1 MAHDNNTFTIFDEF
15 AKVVQERPTKPAIL
29 YPKIKHFHILTYIE
43 LYYQAIKLG
52 NLFYFKGIQPLDRIA
67 IMLPNQPEWPISFMA
82 VQYAG
87 AIAVPLDIKMA
98 FREVK
103 KLLLHSGAR
112 ILLCAQHNCNDLRT
126 YLGDIKTL
134 EVIPVDAE
142 ETLQRLSLSAQETK
156 RATQSPENP
165 AAMFYTSG
173 TTDNP
178 KAVLLSHNNLL
189 SNVHSIMQLGIT
201 SDQEVLL
208 ALLPLHHTYPFTVTC
223 LLPLLEGARVSYP
236 VGISSDDI
244 INCLCETEVTALVG
258 VPQIFSLFDHGIAD
272 KLNKLP
278 TPKKIFLHIMLPV
291 CWWLRKTFGINLA
304 KDLLAE
310 LHKRFGENL
319 RFMISGGARLEPKIA
334 RDFFRWGF
342 TILEGYGLTETSP
355 IITFNPLTKPKLG
368 SVGLPIP
375 GVMVKIS
382 HPDEKGVGE
391 IAVQGPNVMLGYY
404 QLPDESRRAMPEGW
418 FLTGDLGYLDE
429 EGYVY
434 ITGRKD
440 EMIVLSSGKKVDPE
454 EIEKHYS
461 MSPFIKEIC
470 VFTSEGKA
478 FAEGANQ
485 LFAVVFPNEENLRVH
500 GESLH
505 VEEKVKSELDSLSR
519 GLPSYKRIKGFVL
532 ADENFPRTSLGKLM
546 RHKVAGRYG
555 VMMIAAK
562 KKDEVLTEDEL
573 SLLSDPTCQK
583 LLKYLSERLN
593 REVSLSDHLELDL
606 GLDSLGRMELLLEM
620 QKFLSIE
627 IPEEKTMELFYAS
640 TIEEMLLR
648 AQPYFPKT

>member
-1 MAHDNNTFTIFDEF
+1 MAYDNSTLTIFDEF

-87 AIAVPLDIKMA
+87 AVAVPLDVKMP
-98 FREVK
+98 FRDIR

-112 ILLCAQHNCNDLRT
+112 ILLCAKQNCNDLRT
-126 YLGDIKTL
+126 YLADIKTL
-134 EVIPVDAE
+134 EVIPVDSE
-142 ETLQRLSLSAQETK
+142 ETLQRLSLSSQDAQ

-189 SNVHSIMQLGIT
+189 SNVRAITQMGIT
-201 SDQEVLL
+201 NDQEVFL

-236 VGISSDDI
+236 AGISSDDI
-244 INCLCETEVTALVG
+244 LHCLNETEVTALVG
-258 VPQIFSLFDHGIAD
+258 VPQLFSLFDHGITD
-272 KLNKLP
+272 KLEKLP
-278 TPKKIFLHIMLPV
+278 TFKKILLHTLLPA
-291 CWWLRKTFGINLA
+291 CWWLRRTFGINPA
-304 KDLLAE
+304 KDLLSE
-310 LHKRFGENL
+310 LHKNFGENL
-319 RFMISGGARLEPKIA
+319 RFLISGGARLEPRIA
-334 RDFFRWGF
+334 RDFFKWGF

-355 IITFNPLTKPKLG
+355 IVSFNPLAKPKLG

-375 GVMVKIS
+375 GVMVKINR
-382 HPDEKGVGE
+382 PDENGVGE
-391 IAVQGPNVMLGYY
+391 VAVQGPNVMLGYY
-404 QLPDESRRAMPEGW
+404 QLPDESRRVMPEGW
-418 FLTGDLGYLDE
+418 FLTGDLGHLDE
-429 EGYVY
+429 EGYLY
-434 ITGRKD
+434 ISGRKD

-470 VFTSEGKA
+470 IFTSAGKA

-485 LFAVVFPNEENLRVH
+485 LFAVVLPHDENLRVH

-505 VEEKVKSELDSLSR
+505 TEEKIKSELDSLSR
-519 GLPSYKRIKGFVL
+519 GLPSYKRVKGFVL
-532 ADENFPRTSLGKLM
+532 ADEVFPRTALG
-546 RHKVAGRYG
+546 
-555 VMMIAAK
+555 
-562 KKDEVLTEDEL
+562 
-573 SLLSDPTCQK
+573 
-583 LLKYLSERLN
+583 
-593 REVSLSDHLELDL
+593 
-606 GLDSLGRMELLLEM
+606 
-620 QKFLSIE
+620 
-627 IPEEKTMELFYAS
+627 
-640 TIEEMLLR
+640 
-648 AQPYFPKT
+648 